1 MASLLL
7 PVFLF
12 LLLGLGVLGLVLAG
26 QRPVRTWGQWLKE
39 LAHVAREPEEKN
51 VRVVS
56 QSVSLEDLMVRDE
69 GSAYMGTESFQ
80 GLVTAVD
87 RALVSAEAGVA
98 SRRAPRAQAKQP
110 RRV

>member
-7 PVFLF
+7 PVCVF
-12 LLLGLGVLGLVLAG
+12 LLVGLGVLGVVLAER
-26 QRPVRTWGQWLKE
+26 RPVRTWGQWLKE
-39 LAHVAREPEEKN
+39 LVHVAREPEEKE

-87 RALVSAEAGVA
+87 RALVSAEAGVSA
-98 SRRAPRAQAKQP
+98 RRAPRAQVRRP